1 MRNWKRLFY
10 YLMINVFVSACTV
23 LTVLTLWD
31 QYHPQN
37 SLLDQFPMINQATQ
51 PIAPSTSPALE
62 TLDPATTSLPT
73 ETAVLTPSELLLPE
87 SPTQEIE
94 YTIQEGD
101 TLGDIAVKFEISVVE
116 IMSRNDITDPDR
128 LEIGTVIIIPIPGA
142 VEPTET
148 AVPTQNDTPPPATN
162 TPLSPTPTQPSGE
175 TRVIIESVVGVGDLA
190 TERVLLLRTGPGE
203 LSLAGWKLQS
213 EDDKI
218 FVFPQ
223 LVLYQAGAVNLYT
236 KTGAPTVVALYWG
249 LDQPVW
255 HSGDTVTLIDN
266 LGLVHATYNIP

>member
-37 SLLDQFPMINQATQ
+37 SLLDQFPIINQVAQ
-51 PIAPSTSPALE
+51 PIAPQTSSALE
-62 TLDPATTSLPT
+62 TPNSEPTAIPT

-101 TLGDIAVKFEISVVE
+101 TLGDIAVKFKIGVAE
-116 IMSRNDITDPDR
+116 IMERNNITDPDR
-128 LEIGTVIIIPIPGA
+128 LEIGQVIIIPIPGA
-142 VEPTET
+142 AEPTAT
-148 AVPTQNDTPPPATN
+148 AVPTQDYAPPPATN
-162 TPLSPTPTQPSGE
+162 TPLSPTPTQISGE
-175 TRVIIESVVGVGDLA
+175 SRVIIDSVVGVGDLA

-213 EDDKI
+213 ENGKT

-236 KTGAPTVVALYWG
+236 KAGVPTVVALYWG

-255 HSGDTVTLIDN
+255 HSGDTVTLVDN
-266 LGLVHATYNIP
+266 QGLVHATYNIP